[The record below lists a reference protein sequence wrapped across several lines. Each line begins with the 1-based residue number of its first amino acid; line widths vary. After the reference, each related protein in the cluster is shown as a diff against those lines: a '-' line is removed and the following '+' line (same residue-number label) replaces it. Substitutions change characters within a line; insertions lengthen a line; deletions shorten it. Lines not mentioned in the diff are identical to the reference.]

1 MGIFD
6 DFLGKSQKR
15 DLRSGKE
22 NADRYMQQGYDEAA
36 SIGQDYYGKAQNYLQ
51 PFIGRESR
59 AGGMYDNALGVNGR
73 QAQQRFATSYSSG
86 DPFRQ
91 QNMDAANQSI
101 RRTYNARG
109 MDTSGN
115 ALLAAAR
122 ASQERGSQDYN
133 AYLDRLR
140 GAGDNDRRETFQA
153 GMTGAGMAGN
163 FGNALMGMRYGYGN
177 QQAGNEISY
186 ANSMAQG
193 RTAGIQNLMGLGG
206 MALKAYAG
214 GGFGAPGGRTQ
225 PEV

>member
-1 MGIFD
+1 MGLFD
-6 DFLGKSQKR
+6 DFFGKSQKR

-36 SIGQDYYGKAQNYLQ
+36 GIGRNYLQ
-51 PFIGRESR
+51 PFIDRGNR
-59 AGGMYDNALGVNGR
+59 AGDMYDNALGVNGR
-73 QAQQRFATSYSSG
+73 GAQQQFMTQYGSS

-91 QNMDAANQSI
+91 QNMDAANQSV

-133 AYLDRLR
+133 NYLNRLQ
-140 GAGDNDRRETFQA
+140 GAQGQ
-153 GMTGAGMAGN
+153 GAQMAGN
-163 FGNALMGMRYGYGN
+163 LGNALMNMRYGYGN

-186 ANSMAQG
+186 ANALAQS

-206 MALKAYAG
+206 AALKAYAG
-214 GGFGAPGGRTQ
+214 GGFGGGGGGAGGWETMMTRG
-225 PEV
+225 